1 MKRVAYILFLSC
13 LFGVTT
19 ATAQEMT
26 REERIKALERLQAE
40 DIEWEKNKL
49 NFYPDPDRTIA
60 RPTARTM
67 AHYVTVTGSDAEWLR
82 ISSWGNPYYI
92 HKAEYCDYVDKYSS
106 HILSNMLYIEEV

>member
-40 DIEWEKNKL
+40 DVVMLGDSWNSDIQGAINAGIDQIWIRRSK
-49 NFYPDPDRTIA
+49 DPL
-60 RPTARTM
+60 PEGQTAT
-67 AHYVTVTGSDAEWLR
+67 YIVQSLAEVM
-82 ISSWGNPYYI
+82 
-92 HKAEYCDYVDKYSS
+92 E
-106 HILSNMLYIEEV
+106 IL